1 MLVMGEEEEEEEE
14 EEGAE
19 PLHFSIHVR
28 RRTPVTSNQREG
40 GNTFFFLFSFFFFFF
55 WRRVQV
61 ARGKKRPRSSGISV
75 PSGTIGNVTFKR
87 PIQYLRLQINNRH
100 GKKIEFLR
108 VDSLS
113 IYFSFYNVIKHFI
126 YPNLFIYL
134 QLLTCSICSVKLVLC
149 NICVIAHFYR
159 KL

>member
-1 MLVMGEEEEEEEE
+1 MLVMWEEEE
-14 EEGAE
+14 EEGGGRGAATLLHPCAE
-19 PLHFSIHVR
+19 TDAGDVKPAR
-28 RRTPVTSNQREG
+28 GREH
-40 GNTFFFLFSFFFFFF
+40 FFFLFFFLFFFF